1 MYILSIYSHLFSLR
15 NLLMLLWKRTPMFL
29 LLCSVWLKDSLC
41 AKAVHLESVMST
53 HLTPGTAS
61 GSEAWIT
68 SAILE
73 AINELKSSLSPTSNE
88 LTLHFAAI
96 MLLKFNPLMDSEK
109 DLAYPIVPN
118 ASIPP
123 SSGKT
128 VWDSLESFGI
138 QLLGIGSKLS
148 FTLTIL

>member
-1 MYILSIYSHLFSLR
+1 
-15 NLLMLLWKRTPMFL
+15 MLLWKRTPMFL
-29 LLCSVWLKDSLC
+29 LLRSVWLKDSLC
-41 AKAVHLESVMST
+41 AKAVHFESVMST

-96 MLLKFNPLMDSEK
+96 MLLKFLVVFGSLVTLEE
-109 DLAYPIVPN
+109 DLAYPMDPN
-118 ASIPP
+118 ALMPP
-123 SSGKT
+123 SRGKI
-128 VWDSLESFGI
+128 VYES
-138 QLLGIGSKLS
+138 
-148 FTLTIL
+148 